1 MNSVLKGIDY
11 LKNKLN
17 IKRSRV
23 LLRYRFYEQKA
34 CAPDLGISTPQGLE
48 WLSTINGW
56 CSKAVDN
63 LADRLQFD
71 GFDDDTFEFQSMF
84 DQNNPDIFFDDAML
98 SALISSCCFVLVTRG
113 AGKTPDAQ
121 QRIRFQIIDGSNAT
135 GIIDDY
141 TKLLTEGYAVLDR
154 DENDSVKSW
163 AYCTPGRTEIYVAD
177 QPDKPIAVE
186 TFDSPYCALVPIIY
200 RPDAK
205 RQFGH
210 SRISRACM
218 DYAKSAMRTIK
229 RSEIAAEFYSFPQK
243 YATGLS
249 DDAEML
255 NSWQASMS
263 AMLTFTKDE
272 DGERPTLGQFQAA
285 SFTPHLEQLKAIAS
299 MFAGET
305 GLTLDD
311 LGFVTSNPSS
321 AEAIKAGHE
330 GLRLTATKAQRCFS
344 VGFKNVGYMG
354 ACIRDERAYLREK
367 IFETKVLWKPT
378 FEPDAQML
386 SAIGDGVLKL
396 NQAFENGSGFIDE
409 GRMRRLTG
417 IE

>member
-1 MNSVLKGIDY
+1 MKGIPY
-11 LKNKLN
+11 LQKKLDG
-17 IKRSRV
+17 KRNRV
-23 LLRYRFYEQKA
+23 LLRYKFYEQKA
-34 CAPDLGISTPQGLE
+34 FAPDLKISTPQGLE
-48 WLSTINGW
+48 WLNNINGW
-56 CSKAVDN
+56 CTKAVDN

-71 GFDDDTFEFQSMF
+71 GFGDDMFNFTEMF

-98 SALISSCCFVLVTRG
+98 SALISSCSFVLVTRG
-113 AGKTPDAQ
+113 TETQLG
-121 QRIRFQIIDGSNAT
+121 QRIRFQVIDGSNAT

-154 DENDSVKSW
+154 DDNDKVTRYAYCVPGETHIFEND
-163 AYCTPGRTEIYVAD
+163 EE
-177 QPDKPIAVE
+177 IAVE
-186 TFDSPYCALVPIIY
+186 KFSSGFCALVPIIY
-200 RPDAK
+200 KPDAK
-205 RQFGH
+205 RAFGH

-249 DDAEML
+249 EDAEML
-255 NSWQASMS
+255 NTWQASMS
-263 AMLTFTKDE
+263 ALLTFTKD
-272 DGERPTLGQFQAA
+272 DNGDSPTLGQFQMA

-311 LGFVTSNPSS
+311 LGFITSNPSS

-330 GLRLTATKAQRCFS
+330 GLRLAATKAQRCFG
-344 VGFKNVGYMG
+344 VGFKNVGYIG
-354 ACIRDERAYLREK
+354 ACIRDNEPYLREEL
-367 IFETKVLWKPT
+367 FETKALWKPT
-378 FEPDAQML
+378 FEPDAAML
-386 SAIGDGVLKL
+386 SQIGDGVIKL
-396 NQAFENGSGFIDE
+396 NQAIDGFVDAE
-409 GRMRRLTG
+409 KMRRITG

>member
-1 MNSVLKGIDY
+1 MKGIPY
-11 LKNKLN
+11 LQKKLDG
-17 IKRSRV
+17 KRNRV
-23 LLRYRFYEQKA
+23 LLRYKFYEQKA
-34 CAPDLGISTPQGLE
+34 FAPDLGISTPQGLE
-48 WLSTINGW
+48 WLNNINGW
-56 CSKAVDN
+56 CTKAVDN

-71 GFDDDTFEFQSMF
+71 GFGDDMFNFTEMF

-98 SALISSCCFVLVTRG
+98 SALISSCSFVLVTRG
-113 AGKTPDAQ
+113 TETQLG
-121 QRIRFQIIDGSNAT
+121 QRIRFQVIDGSNAT

-154 DENDSVKSW
+154 DDNDKVTRY
-163 AYCTPGRTEIYVAD
+163 AYCVPGETHIFENGEE
-177 QPDKPIAVE
+177 IAVE
-186 TFDSPYCALVPIIY
+186 KFSSGFCALVPIIY
-200 RPDAK
+200 KPDAK
-205 RQFGH
+205 RAFGH

-249 DDAEML
+249 EDAEML
-255 NSWQASMS
+255 NTWQASMS
-263 AMLTFTKDE
+263 ALLTFTKD
-272 DGERPTLGQFQAA
+272 DNGDSPTLGQFQMA

-311 LGFVTSNPSS
+311 LGFITSNPSS

-330 GLRLTATKAQRCFS
+330 GLRLAATKAQRCFG
-344 VGFKNVGYMG
+344 VGFKNVGYIG
-354 ACIRDERAYLREK
+354 ACIRDNEPYLREEL
-367 IFETKVLWKPT
+367 FETKALWKPT
-378 FEPDAQML
+378 FEPDAAML
-386 SAIGDGVLKL
+386 SQIGDGVIKL
-396 NQAFENGSGFIDE
+396 NQAIDGFVDAE
-409 GRMRRLTG
+409 KMRRITG

>member
-1 MNSVLKGIDY
+1 MKGIAY
-11 LKNKLN
+11 LQRKLN
-17 IKRSRV
+17 QKRTRV
-23 LLRYRFYEQKA
+23 QLRYRFYEQKQS
-34 CAPDLGISTPQGLE
+34 APDLGISTPEGLG
-48 WLSTINGW
+48 WFNTVNGW
-56 CSKAVDN
+56 CAKAVDN

-71 GFDDDTFEFQSMF
+71 GWDHDNFNFKQMF
-84 DQNNPDIFFDDAML
+84 DQNNPDIFYDDAML
-98 SALISSCCFVLVTRG
+98 SALISSCSFVLVTRG
-113 AGKTPDAQ
+113 GKNQ
-121 QRIRFQIIDGSNAT
+121 VGKLVRFQVIDGGNAT

-141 TKLLTEGYAVLDR
+141 TKLMTEGYAVLDR
-154 DENDSVKSW
+154 DDNDNPIMW
-163 AYCTPGRTEIYVAD
+163 AYCIPGRTEIYSSED
-177 QPDKPIAVE
+177 PTRPIAVE
-186 TFDSPYCALVPIIY
+186 TFKSNYCALVPVIY

-229 RSEIAAEFYSFPQK
+229 RSEISAEFYSFPQK

-249 DDAEML
+249 EDAEML

-263 AMLTFTKDE
+263 ALLTFTKD
-272 DGERPTLGQFQAA
+272 DNGDSPTLGQFQMA

-330 GLRLTATKAQRCFS
+330 SLRLTATKAQRCFS
-344 VGFKNVGYMG
+344 VGFKNVGYLG
-354 ACIRDERAYLREK
+354 ACIRDDMNYLREE
-367 IFETKVLWKPT
+367 IFETEALWKPT
-378 FEPDAQML
+378 FEPDAAML

-396 NQAFENGSGFIDE
+396 NQAFEAGDGFIDAE
-409 GRMRRLTG
+409 RMRRLTG

>member
-1 MNSVLKGIDY
+1 MKGIPY
-11 LKNKLN
+11 LQKKLDG
-17 IKRSRV
+17 KRNRV
-23 LLRYRFYEQKA
+23 LLRYKFYEQKA
-34 CAPDLGISTPQGLE
+34 FAPDLKISTPQGLE
-48 WLSTINGW
+48 WLNNINGW
-56 CSKAVDN
+56 CTKAVDN

-71 GFDDDTFEFQSMF
+71 GFGDDMFNFTEMF

-98 SALISSCCFVLVTRG
+98 SALISSCSFVLVTRG
-113 AGKTPDAQ
+113 TETQLGK
-121 QRIRFQIIDGSNAT
+121 RIRFQVIDGSNAT

-154 DENDSVKSW
+154 DDNDTVTRY
-163 AYCTPGRTEIYVAD
+163 AYCVPGETHIFENGEE
-177 QPDKPIAVE
+177 IAVE
-186 TFDSPYCALVPIIY
+186 KFNSGFCALVPIIY
-200 RPDAK
+200 KPDAK
-205 RQFGH
+205 RAFGH

-249 DDAEML
+249 EDAEML
-255 NSWQASMS
+255 NTWQASMS
-263 AMLTFTKDE
+263 ALLTFTKD
-272 DGERPTLGQFQAA
+272 DNGDSPTLGQFQMA

-311 LGFVTSNPSS
+311 LGFITSNPSS

-330 GLRLTATKAQRCFS
+330 GLRLAATKAQRCFG
-344 VGFKNVGYMG
+344 VGFKNVGYIG
-354 ACIRDERAYLREK
+354 ACIRDNEPYLREEL
-367 IFETKVLWKPT
+367 FETKALWKPT
-378 FEPDAQML
+378 FEPDAAML
-386 SAIGDGVLKL
+386 SQIGDGVIKL
-396 NQAFENGSGFIDE
+396 NQAIDGFVDAE
-409 GRMRRLTG
+409 KMRRITG